1 VGILVVVVVIVSA
14 LLFYKIRGKKYR
26 TKWDVCEIDSGRVMD
41 LLSANRGDENIVPGG
56 RVRSI
61 HPGGDM
67 ELVIRSVDDVL

>member
-26 TKWDVCEIDSGRVMD
+26 TKWDVCEIDSGRVMN
-41 LLSANRGDENIVPGG
+41 LLSANRGEESIIPGG

>member
-1 VGILVVVVVIVSA
+1 VAVFVFVIVLISA
-14 LLFYKIRGKKYR
+14 GLFYQMRGKKYR
-26 TKWDVCEIDSGRVMD
+26 TKWDVCEIDSGRVMN
-41 LLSANRGDENIVPGG
+41 LLSANRGEESIIPGG

>member
-14 LLFYKIRGKKYR
+14 LLFYKMRGKKYR
-26 TKWDVCEIDSGRVMD
+26 TKWDVREIDSGRVMD
-41 LLSANRGDENIVPGG
+41 LLSANRGEENIIPGG
-56 RVRSI
+56 GVRSI